1 MAIIKRSTICRS
13 LQMLERVWRKGT
25 PPTLL
30 VEMSVGT
37 TTMENSLA
45 VPQKIKDRVVT

>member
-25 PPTLL
+25 PTLL
-30 VEMSVGT
+30 VETSVGT
-37 TTMENSLA
+37 TTVENSLA